1 MNSLIRG
8 LTWPVISLLI
18 VGGSHLVG
26 ELLRPELQQV
36 IVAAVVMPV
45 YLVGGGW
52 TGYGTVR
59 SGGTFV
65 HGLVAGAI
73 LGLLPLMLQVVG
85 FGLILGRD
93 SGAVMTSGIFGLLA
107 IFWAGALGSGIATS
121 FESRATAG

>member
-1 MNSLIRG
+1 MNPLIRG
-8 LTWPVISLLI
+8 LTWPIISLLI

-36 IVAAVVMPV
+36 IVAAVVMPI
-45 YLVGGGW
+45 YLVAGGW
-52 TGYGTVR
+52 AGYGTVR

-65 HGLVAGAI
+65 HGLIAGAI

-93 SGAVMTSGIFGLLA
+93 SGAVMTSGIFGFLA
-107 IFWAGALGSGIATS
+107 IFWAGVLGSGVSTS
-121 FESRATAG
+121 LESRATAG